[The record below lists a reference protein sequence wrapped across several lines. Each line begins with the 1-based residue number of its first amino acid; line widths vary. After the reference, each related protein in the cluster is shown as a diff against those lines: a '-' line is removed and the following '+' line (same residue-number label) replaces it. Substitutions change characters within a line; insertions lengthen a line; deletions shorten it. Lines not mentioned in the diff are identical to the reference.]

1 MVRDEFNEVKVT
13 NEKQIGRTE
22 FGKTQSTEYSF
33 YNDNKVPDVELNDK
47 IQAQSTSTSQSS
59 LDTTNLLEQRMTS
72 VGSASSGTTVVAT
85 SGAATSA
92 SSIAA
97 ASASVA
103 TVASVVAVTAISV
116 VTGISIALHDY
127 QFEINYFSISAHEVT
142 YDLSIFDNKAKDY
155 EIDEYRE
162 YEQDKEESS
171 PTFNLRVYNKDYDNT
186 HELWLGSNY
195 GTFSGLKL
203 GEKYKIVL
211 TESRYGGETLFE
223 EEFSTIASYAF
234 NSFTLFDEAN
244 FIKSIAY
251 VQMDFFDDVDDLSD
265 FTLELT
271 DVDDPNNS
279 GSFPISKN
287 TEKQEVA
294 LVKDGKLFDLSKT
307 YNYVFSYK
315 EKGKLVEFARGT
327 TNFYDISGGE
337 TVFNEFIF
345 DKTMNFDDG
354 EFIIKLDYQDDFNY
368 YSDFKLAF
376 SNEELE
382 EDIVVPLETTIEEQS
397 FNKDYEYEIYPDTT
411 YTYTLTCLNNGVTET
426 LDFGEVT
433 FTDSQGRVSVF
444 NELVFD
450 GTYDIKTGDFN
461 VKLDYQ
467 DDFDYYDIFTLHL
480 ECEEIPDYPISVS
493 LDTTTKVQTRNVT
506 SLDIPIDYEFTYYL
520 TALYKGN
527 EVTLTSG
534 GPFSFVDPNAISK
547 VNGINFIDGEANFE
561 ERSFDVQVD
570 YQDDYSYFSNF
581 VLTIND
587 LNNNNTK
594 QYAIDN
600 PEEVQTIY
608 ADELEEPIT
617 ADSSYVIDIVSHNLT
632 YNLSWTTWENG
643 EEEIA
648 TLFEE
653 AQPLSFE
660 NSLHSEF
667 YGFDSSFDFFTEEAG
682 SYRLPYRL
690 NYIDEAHIYS
700 NFTID
705 IQYSENGSIGVD
717 EAGQIS
723 FEEEIAQ
730 NNWTYGY
737 FQSYSS
743 SDETITSILDVES
756 YLVVYAYVL
765 DMRTGETS
773 EDSVELYREK
783 VTFTREQEKGLLGLH
798 LYDYVS
804 AGDYTVEA
812 RTIAFNGRDTNY
824 TGCVFIMELS
834 DGTVY
839 SYDFDIGET
848 ASIGLTNPN
857 DGTFDEEKFES
868 LAPNGV
874 KITIQYCTLSENPDD
889 PTGAPIQ
896 SDPIELICYT
906 DYVFTIQH

>member
-1 MVRDEFNEVKVT
+1 MIRDEFNSVKVT
-13 NEKQIGRTE
+13 NEKQIGRSE
-22 FGKTQSTEYSF
+22 FGKTQKAEYSF
-33 YNDNKVPDVELNDK
+33 QQENKVPDVELNDK
-47 IQAQSTSTSQSS
+47 IQAQSTSKKQSS
-59 LDTTNLLEQRMTS
+59 IDTTNLLEQSSTA
-72 VGSASSGTTVVAT
+72 SASASAGTTVVT
-85 SGAATSA
+85 SSASA

-97 ASASVA
+97 ASTSVV

-116 VTGISIALHDY
+116 ATGISVALHDY
-127 QFEINYFSISAHEVT
+127 QYKFNSFEVSAHQVT
-142 YDLSIFDNKAKDY
+142 YDLSIFDTKDKNY
-155 EIDEYRE
+155 EIDEYYE
-162 YEQDKEESS
+162 YNPDEEEEEN

-195 GTFSGLKL
+195 GTFSDLKL

-223 EEFSTIASYAF
+223 EEFSTVASYTF

-251 VQMDFFDDVDDLSD
+251 VQMDFFDDINDLTD
-265 FTLELT
+265 FTLSLT
-271 DVDDPNNS
+271 DVDDPTNS
-279 GSFPISKN
+279 GSFSISKN

-307 YNYVFSYK
+307 YNYIFSYK

-337 TVFNEFIF
+337 TYFNEFIF
-345 DKTMNFDDG
+345 DKKMNFDDG
-354 EFIIKLDYQDDFNY
+354 EFIVKLDYVDDFNY
-368 YSDFKLAF
+368 YSDFKLTF
-376 SNEELE
+376 SSEELE
-382 EDIVVPLETTIEEQS
+382 ENIVIALATTIEEQS
-397 FNKDYEYEIYPDTT
+397 FNKDFEYEIYPDTR
-411 YTYTLTCLNNGVTET
+411 YTYTLTCSNNGVTET
-426 LDFGEVT
+426 LERGEVT
-433 FTDSQGRVSVF
+433 FADSQGRVSAF

-493 LDTTTKVQTRNVT
+493 LDTTTEVQTRNVT

-520 TALYKGN
+520 TALYKGS

-643 EEEIA
+643 QEETA

-765 DMRTGETS
+765 DARTGETS

-783 VTFTREQEKGLLGLH
+783 VTFTRDQEKGLLGLH

-812 RTIAFNGRDTNY
+812 RTIAFNGRDANY

>member
-279 GSFPISKN
+279 GAFAISKN

-294 LVKDGKLFDLSKT
+294 LVQDGKFFDLSKT
-307 YNYVFSYK
+307 YNYLFSYK
-315 EKGKLVEFARGT
+315 EKGAIVEYASGT

-337 TVFNEFIF
+337 TYFNEFIF

-354 EFIIKLDYQDDFNY
+354 EFIVKLDYVDDFNY

-376 SNEELE
+376 SNEKLE
-382 EDIVVPLETTIEEQS
+382 EDIVVPLATTIEEQK
-397 FNKDYEYEIYPDTT
+397 FNKDFAYEIYPETP
-411 YTYTLTCLNNGVTET
+411 YTYTLTCMNNGVKET
-426 LDFGEVT
+426 LNSGEVT
-433 FTDSQGRVSVF
+433 FTDSQGRVSIF
-444 NELVFD
+444 NELFFD
-450 GTYDIKTGDFN
+450 GTYDIKTGDFT
-461 VKLDYQ
+461 VQLDYK
-467 DDFDYYDIFTLHL
+467 DDFSYYSLFTLHL
-480 ECEEIPDYPISVS
+480 ECEEMPDYPISIS
-493 LDTTTKVQTRNVT
+493 LDKTTDVQARNVT
-506 SLDIPIDYEFTYYL
+506 ALDIPIDYDFTYYL

-527 EVTLTSG
+527 EVTLVSG
-534 GPFSFVDPNAISK
+534 GPFTFTDPNAVSK
-547 VNGINFIDGEANFE
+547 VNAVIFIDGEANFE
-561 ERSFDVQVD
+561 ERTFDVKVD

-581 VLTIND
+581 ILTIND
-587 LNNNNTK
+587 LNNGNSK
-594 QYAIDN
+594 DYAIDDPN
-600 PEEVQTIY
+600 EVQTMY
-608 ADELEEPIT
+608 ADELIEPIT
-617 ADSSYVIDIVSHNLT
+617 ADRDYFIDIVSHELT
-632 YNLSWTTWENG
+632 YNLRWSTLENG
-643 EEEIA
+643 VEETK

-653 AQPLSFE
+653 DQSLSFD

-667 YGFDSSFDFFTEEAG
+667 YGFESSFDFFTEEAG
-682 SYRLPYRL
+682 SYRIPYRL
-690 NYIDEAHIYS
+690 NYIDEGHIYS

-705 IQYSENGSIGVD
+705 IQYD
-717 EAGQIS
+717 ETGYVSSGQIS
-723 FEEEIAQ
+723 YEEIAG

-743 SDETITSILDVES
+743 SDETISEIIGVDS
-756 YLVVYAYVL
+756 YLVVYATVL
-765 DMRTGETS
+765 DLRTGESS
-773 EDSVELYREK
+773 EDPEVLYREK
-783 VTFTREQEKGLLGLH
+783 VNFTLDQNTGLLGIG
-798 LYDYVS
+798 LYDTIT
-804 AGDYTVEA
+804 AGDYTVEM
-812 RTIAFNGRDTNY
+812 RTVAFGGRETNY
-824 TGCVFIMELS
+824 TDGVFIMELS
-834 DGTVY
+834 DGTTY
-839 SYDFDIGET
+839 SYDFDISSS
-848 ASIGLTNPN
+848 ASISLLNPN
-857 DGTFDEEKFES
+857 DGTFDEEQFES
-868 LAPNGV
+868 LTPNGV
-874 KITIQYCTLSENPDD
+874 KITIQYCTLSENPSD
-889 PTGAPIQ
+889 PTGERIK
-896 SDPIELICYT
+896 SDPIELVCYT
-906 DYVFTIQH
+906 DYVFSIAH

>member
-1 MVRDEFNEVKVT
+1 MIRDEFNSVKVT
-13 NEKQIGRTE
+13 NEKQVGRSE
-22 FGKTQSTEYSF
+22 FGKTQQTEYTF
-33 YNDNKVPDVELNDK
+33 HKDNKLPDVELNDK
-47 IQAQSTSTSQSS
+47 VQAQSTSTSQSS
-59 LDTTNLLEQRMTS
+59 LDTTNLLKQST
-72 VGSASSGTTVVAT
+72 GSAASTSSTTTVVTTSSAT
-85 SGAATSA
+85 A

-97 ASASVA
+97 ASTSVV

-116 VTGISIALHDY
+116 VTGISVALHDY
-127 QFEINYFSISAHEVT
+127 QFKFNSFLVSAHEVT
-142 YDLSIFDNKAKDY
+142 YDLSIFDTKEQDY
-155 EIDEYRE
+155 ETGEYQE
-162 YEQDKEESS
+162 YNSSEEESN

-195 GTFSGLKL
+195 GTFEGLNL
-203 GEKYKIVL
+203 GEKYTIVL

-223 EEFSTIASYAF
+223 EEFSTVTSYAF
-234 NSFTLFDEAN
+234 NLFQIFEEAD
-244 FIKSIAY
+244 FLKSTIY
-251 VQMDFFDDVDDLSD
+251 VQMDFFDDTDDNLSD
-265 FTLELT
+265 FALTLT
-271 DVDDPNNS
+271 DDEDTNS
-279 GSFPISKN
+279 SGTFSIYKT
-287 TEKQEVA
+287 TEKQEVQ
-294 LVKDGKLFDLSKT
+294 LVKDGERFDFSKT
-307 YNYVFSYK
+307 YKYAFSYK
-315 EKGKLVEFARGT
+315 EKDKVVEFTTGT
-327 TNFYDISGGE
+327 IQFIDISGGQ
-337 TVFNEFIF
+337 TVFNEFVF

-354 EFIIKLDYQDDFNY
+354 EFTVKLDYIDDFDY
-368 YSDFKLAF
+368 YSEFKLIF

-382 EDIVVPLETTIEEQS
+382 EDIVVPLEATHEEQS
-397 FNKDYEYEIYPDTT
+397 FNKDYEYEIYPETT
-411 YTYTLTCLNNGVTET
+411 YTYALTCLNNGVSET
-426 LDFGEVT
+426 LDYGEVT
-433 FTDSQGRVSVF
+433 FADSLGRVSVF
-444 NELVFD
+444 NELLFD
-450 GTYDIKTGDFN
+450 GTYDIDSGDFAIQ
-461 VKLDYQ
+461 LDYQ
-467 DDFDYYDIFTLHL
+467 DDFHYYELFTLHL
-480 ECEEIPDYPISVS
+480 ECEDMPDYPITIS
-493 LDTTTKVQTRNVT
+493 LDEGVDVQTRNV
-506 SLDIPIDYEFTYYL
+506 SQLDIPIDYEFTYYL

-534 GPFSFVDPNAISK
+534 GPFKFNDPNAVSV
-547 VNGINFIDGEANFE
+547 VNGITFINGEANFE
-561 ERSFDVQVD
+561 NRTFDVQVD
-570 YQDDYSYFSNF
+570 YQDDYHYFSDF

-587 LNNNNTK
+587 LDNNNSK
-594 QYAIDN
+594 DYQIDN
-600 PEEVQTIY
+600 PEEVQTIF
-608 ADELEEPIT
+608 ADEMEEPVT
-617 ADSSYVIDIVSHNLT
+617 ADSGYYIDIVSHSLT
-632 YNLSWTTWENG
+632 YNLRWTSWEKG
-643 EEEIA
+643 EEETK
-648 TLFEE
+648 TLFSE
-653 AQPLSFE
+653 AQPLSFN

-667 YGFDSSFDFFTEEAG
+667 YGVESSFDFFTEEAG

-765 DMRTGETS
+765 DVRTGETS
-773 EDSVELYREK
+773 ENSVELYREK
-783 VTFTREQEKGLLGLH
+783 VTFTRDQEKGLLGLH

-896 SDPIELICYT
+896 SDPIQLVCYT

>member
-1 MVRDEFNEVKVT
+1 MIRDEFNSVKVT
-13 NEKQIGRTE
+13 NEKQIGRSE
-22 FGKTQSTEYSF
+22 FGKTQKAEYSF
-33 YNDNKVPDVELNDK
+33 QQDNKVPDVELNDK
-47 IQAQSTSTSQSS
+47 IQAQSTSKKQSS
-59 LDTTNLLEQRMTS
+59 IDTTNLLEQSSTTTA
-72 VGSASSGTTVVAT
+72 SASAGTTVVT
-85 SGAATSA
+85 SSASA

-97 ASASVA
+97 ASTSVV

-116 VTGISIALHDY
+116 ATGISVALHDY
-127 QFEINYFSISAHEVT
+127 QYKFNSFEVSAHQVT
-142 YDLSIFDNKAKDY
+142 YDLSIFDTKEKNY
-155 EIDEYRE
+155 EIDDNYEYNP
-162 YEQDKEESS
+162 DEEEEN

-195 GTFSGLKL
+195 GTFSDLKL

-211 TESRYGGETLFE
+211 TEIRYGGETLFE
-223 EEFSTIASYAF
+223 EEFSTVASYAF

-251 VQMDFFDDVDDLSD
+251 VQMDFFDDINDLTD
-265 FTLELT
+265 FTLSLT
-271 DVDDPNNS
+271 DVDDPTNS

-315 EKGKLVEFARGT
+315 EKDKVIEFASGA

-382 EDIVVPLETTIEEQS
+382 EDIVIALETTIEEQS

-433 FTDSQGRVSVF
+433 FADSQGRVSVF

-480 ECEEIPDYPISVS
+480 ECEEMSDYPITVS
-493 LDTTTKVQTRNVT
+493 LDTTTEIQTRNVT

-547 VNGINFIDGEANFE
+547 VNGINFINGEANFE
-561 ERSFDVQVD
+561 ERTFDIQVD
-570 YQDDYSYFSNF
+570 YQDDYYYFSNF

-587 LNNNNTK
+587 LDNNNTK

-617 ADSSYVIDIVSHNLT
+617 ADSSYFIDIVSHNLT

-643 EEEIA
+643 QEETA

-705 IQYSENGSIGVD
+705 IQYD
-717 EAGQIS
+717 ETGDVSAGQIS
-723 FEEEIAQ
+723 YEEEVAK

-743 SDETITSILDVES
+743 SDETISEIIGVES
-756 YLVVYAYVL
+756 YLTVYASVL
-765 DMRTGETS
+765 DVRTGETS
-773 EDSVELYREK
+773 EDLVEIYREK
-783 VTFTREQEKGLLGLH
+783 VTFTLDQEVGVLGIS
-798 LYDYVS
+798 LYDTIT
-804 AGDYTVEA
+804 AGDYAVEMRA
-812 RTIAFNGRDTNY
+812 VAFSGRDTNY
-824 TGCVFIMELS
+824 TDCLFIMELS
-834 DGTVY
+834 DGTTY
-839 SYDFDIGET
+839 TYDFGIGES
-848 ASIGLTNPN
+848 ASVVLLNPN
-857 DGTFDEEKFES
+857 NGTFDTEQFEQ

-874 KITIQYCTLSENPDD
+874 KITIQYCMLSENPAD
-889 PTGAPIQ
+889 PTGEPIK
-896 SDPIELICYT
+896 SDPIQLVCYT
-906 DYVFTIQH
+906 DYVFSISH